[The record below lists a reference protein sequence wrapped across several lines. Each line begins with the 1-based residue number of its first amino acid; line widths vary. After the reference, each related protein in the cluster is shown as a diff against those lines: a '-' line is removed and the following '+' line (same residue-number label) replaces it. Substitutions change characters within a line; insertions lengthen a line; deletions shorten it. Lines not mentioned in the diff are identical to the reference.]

1 MAKIVIEIPE
11 SCKHMVE
18 PLEDLVTRVAM
29 LARPGRRA
37 RDFGGIEREVATSV
51 ARVECAALGEILR
64 GLDARSDVVLC
75 DGERWTCIGV
85 VEKTYWSAAG
95 EVTIGRKLFRQQGMH
110 NGPTLDVVGAR
121 AGVVGDGWLP
131 ATATAMAYLLQDGPP
146 RQAERTARQMMRFP
160 YSRSSFERVGHRV
173 GELYVDRHLDIEG
186 ELVEE
191 WVIPDDA
198 RSISVALD
206 RVSVP
211 MEELVITKDAEQKIT
226 RAWHMAYV
234 GALTVHDDEGKALD
248 TLRYA
253 RMPEGDIDS
262 MAQSLEADLAHA
274 LGLRPDLVAVK
285 LADGAVEMR
294 RRLDEIVD
302 GITEGAVDLV
312 DYWHVV
318 EKIGEA
324 AQAFARS
331 ALEAKHMTSLWQGWL
346 LNHDDGAERVLA
358 VLRRNAGRKAVDEAI
373 TYLSNNLARLRYAD
387 ARRRGLPI
395 GSGNVE
401 ASCKTIVRQRM
412 NRGGARWKHEP
423 GERILHLRSLAQSD
437 RWDAGITRALRPLR
451 KVVKSA
457 A

>member
-1 MAKIVIEIPE
+1 VAKIVVEIPE
-11 SCKHMVE
+11 SCKHMVD
-18 PLEDLVTRVAM
+18 PIRQFVARVEA

-37 RDFGGIEREVATSV
+37 RDFGGVEEEVASSV
-51 ARVECAALGEILR
+51 AKIECAALGEILR
-64 GLDARSDVVLC
+64 GLDEPSDVVTC
-75 DGERWTCIGV
+75 DGARWTCIGV
-85 VEKTYWSAAG
+85 VDKTYLSAAG
-95 EVTIGRKLFRQQGMH
+95 EVTIERRLFRKQGVH

-131 ATATAMAYLLQDGPP
+131 ATAKAMAYLLQDGPP
-146 RQAERTARQMMRFP
+146 RQAWQTARQMMRLP
-160 YSRSSFERVGHRV
+160 YSRSSIERVGHRV
-173 GELYVDRHLDIEG
+173 GQLYVERHLDIEG

-191 WVIPDDA
+191 WTVPDEA
-198 RSISVALD
+198 KSISVALD

-211 MEELVITKDAEQKIT
+211 MQELVITKAAEEKVT

-234 GALTVHDDEGKALD
+234 GALTLHDQEGKAID

-262 MAQSLEADLAHA
+262 MAQSLEADLRHA
-274 LGLRPDLVAVK
+274 LSMRPDLVAVK

-302 GITEGAVDLV
+302 GTVDDAVDLV

-318 EKIGEA
+318 EKVGAA
-324 AQAFARS
+324 AQAFTRS
-331 ALEAKHMTSLWQGWL
+331 GLEAKHMTSLWQSWL

-358 VLRRNAGRKAVDEAI
+358 VLRRNTGRKAVDEAI
-373 TYLSNNLARLRYAD
+373 TYLDNNLTRMRYAD

-423 GERILHLRSLAQSD
+423 GERVLHLRALAQSD

-451 KVVKSA
+451 KVVKRA